1 MTLAHA
7 AAVVLVCFACAACDE
22 SANHA
27 TPQHARRTDLL
38 VRRGLR
44 SVPETRQIVFGAGDR
59 GPLLEGW
66 STDEYD
72 HQQDFSFVWATALD
86 ATVAFEVVDVTDEQ
100 FLVTLSAFPTT
111 PPQTITVLVNG
122 SEIHRFVA
130 EPYYLEYR
138 FVVPATVLRRG
149 TNRLTFR
156 HSALGELPNAAQD
169 WRRFAA
175 AYRSILIGPQ
185 CLPLRAFGPP
195 VQPRIVS
202 IKANAADNTVFEVI
216 GPLALHRRIAVPPG
230 AVLQYR
236 LSLPRNAAAAAV
248 ATVRIADGTET
259 KILVERVNRRWF
271 GGAATREVDIDLAPW
286 SGKTVHLEL
295 DVAPDVCGSAVT
307 AAVLDRVAIVRSGA
321 TG

>member
-1 MTLAHA
+1 MRLAHA
-7 AAVVLVCFACAACDE
+7 AAVVFVSLACTACDE
-22 SANHA
+22 PASHA

-44 SVPETRQIVFGAGDR
+44 AVPETRKIVFGAGDR
-59 GPLLEGW
+59 RPLVEGW

-72 HQQDFSFVWATALD
+72 HQQNFSFVWATALD

-100 FLVTLSAFPTT
+100 FLVNLSAFPTT

-122 SEIHRFVA
+122 NEIHRFVA

-138 FVVPATVLRRG
+138 FVAPAAVLRRG

-156 HSALGELPNAAQD
+156 HSTLGELPNAEHD
-169 WRRFAA
+169 GRRFAA

-202 IKANAADNTVFEVI
+202 TKANAVDMTVFELI
-216 GPLALHRRIAVPPG
+216 GPLSLQRRIAVPPR
-230 AVLQYR
+230 ATLQYR
-236 LSLPRNAAAAAV
+236 LSLPRHARAAAV
-248 ATVRIADGTET
+248 ATVRIADGTDT
-259 KILVERVNRRWF
+259 KTLVERVHRRWF
-271 GGAATREVDIDLAPW
+271 RADATREVDIDLTPW
-286 SGKTVHLEL
+286 SGKTVNLEL
-295 DVAPDVCGSAVT
+295 DVAPDVCDSAVT
-307 AAVLDRVAIVRSGA
+307 AAVLDRVAIVQDGA
-321 TG
+321 AG